1 MSLPDLTAWLVFA
14 GAAETKYHR
23 LGGLNNRSVLSP
35 GSGGWKSEI
44 KVLAGLAPSEDC
56 EGASVPGLSPSKA
69 AGGLLVIPGNP
80 QLVEGSP

>member
-1 MSLPDLTAWLVFA
+1 MIKLLIGLVP
-14 GAAETKYHR
+14 
-23 LGGLNNRSVLSP
+23 S
-35 GSGGWKSEI
+35 KS
-44 KVLAGLAPSEDC
+44 C